1 MHYGEKSNN
10 TMVQLQIGDLLKAG
24 TILKKFTDR
33 EHQKVTLRVPKW
45 EDLDDLLN
53 YINSLVEENADI
65 RRTTTLTR
73 DREADWLGR
82 HLAAIE
88 NNKKIA
94 IVAEVDGRVVGQLEV
109 QPNRGYFNHVGELG
123 IGLVSSFRDLG
134 IGTEMMK
141 EVEKHLDTIGVE
153 ILYLEV
159 FASNDRARHVYQKL
173 DYKETGVIPRGAK
186 RDSGYVDL
194 IVMVKNM

>member
-1 MHYGEKSNN
+1 M
-10 TMVQLQIGDLLKAG
+10 KAG
-24 TILKKFTDR
+24 TILKTFKAKD
-33 EHQKVTLRVPKW
+33 HQKVTLRVPKW
-45 EDLDDLLN
+45 EDLDDLLT
-53 YINSLVEENADI
+53 YINSLVAEQVEI
-65 RRTTTLTR
+65 RRTTPLTR
-73 DREADWLGR
+73 DKEADWLGR

-88 NNKKIA
+88 NNKKLA
-94 IVAEVDGRVVGQLEV
+94 IVAEVDGRVVGQVEV

-141 EVEKHLDTIGVE
+141 EVEKHLDAIGVE

-159 FASNDRARHVYQKL
+159 FASNSRACHVYHKL

-186 RDSGYVDL
+186 LENEYVDL
-194 IVMVKNM
+194 ITMVKDMSNV